1 MVKYRFMRSVSRTAS
16 LLAVATTALASAP
29 SAALAARPART
40 TMRGSVPAWAQPSRD
55 RGSEAGSRTVTLTVH
70 LPLRDAAG
78 AEALVQQLAT
88 PGSPS
93 YGRFLTPA
101 EVKQRF
107 AASDADVAAVKD
119 FLTGAGLQIVDVPSN
134 NAHVEAT
141 GTLAQAEAAFGV
153 EVRRY
158 GYRGKVL
165 DAPSSELKV
174 PTALSGK
181 IAAVT
186 GLDQAGVLTRPQT
199 VGGAHDNARH
209 QAPDAPVR
217 TAPGHAQAAPP
228 PDAYVNAPPCSTSFG
243 EKLATTL
250 PPVNGAAQPY
260 APCGYTP
267 AQYQGA
273 YGIHGLLASGVDGR
287 GITVAITDAYASPTI
302 LQDANTYASRH
313 GQQPFARGQ
322 FRQDTPRRPY
332 RYGYEDTVNGDLCEE
347 RGWYGEET
355 LDVEAVHAMAPAA
368 NVLYVAGR
376 SCDDADLLDALNRIV
391 ARRSADIITN
401 SWGTMGEDVAPD
413 LQSAYHQTFLSAGLE
428 GIGVFYSSGD
438 KGDDSAP
445 PPDGGGGP
453 PLVDFPSS
461 DPLVTAVGGTSLGVD
476 SDNGY
481 GFETGWAT
489 GTSTLNAAGDAWEP
503 PFPGTFL
510 YGGGGGTSAVYAQ
523 PDYQQAIVPPAIAN
537 GHRTTPDIAMD
548 GDPQTGMLIGE
559 TQTFPDGTSR
569 YSEYRIGGT
578 SLSSPLYAGI
588 QALADQSAGHPHGFV
603 NPALY
608 KLAGGP
614 ALRDVTGPAP
624 VSAVVRVNYTN
635 SVDASEGTTTLLR
648 SLGDEAQSL
657 HVGAGWDNLTGLGSP
672 NGAAFVAALG
682 GG

>member
-1 MVKYRFMRSVSRTAS
+1 MRSVSRTAS
-16 LLAVATTALASAP
+16 LLAVATTALASA
-29 SAALAARPART
+29 SSVALAARPART
-40 TMRGSVPAWAQPSRD
+40 AMRGSVPRWAEPSRD
-55 RGSEAGSRTVTLTVH
+55 RGSEAGSRPITLTVH
-70 LPLRDAAG
+70 LPLRDVAA
-78 AEALVQQLAT
+78 AKALVQQIAS
-88 PGSPS
+88 PDSPS
-93 YGRFLTPA
+93 YGKFLTPA

-119 FLTGAGLQIVDVPSN
+119 FLTGAGLEIVDVPSN

-174 PTALSGK
+174 PAALSGK
-181 IAAVT
+181 IVAVT
-186 GLDQAGVLTRPQT
+186 GLDQAGVLTRPQSA
-199 VGGAHDNARH
+199 GGPNDPARR

-217 TAPGHAQAAPP
+217 TAPVHGQAAAAPP
-228 PDAYVNAPPCSTSFG
+228 PDAYVNAPPCSTYFG

-250 PPVNGAAQPY
+250 PSVNGAALPY

-273 YGIHGLLASGVDGR
+273 YGIDGLLANGVDGR
-287 GITVAITDAYASPTI
+287 GVTVAITDAYAAPTI

-322 FRQDTPRRPY
+322 FRQDRPRRPY
-332 RYGYEDTVNGDLCEE
+332 RYGYDDTVNGDLCDE

-368 NVLYVAGR
+368 NVLYVAAR
-376 SCDDADLLDALNRIV
+376 SCDDVDLLDALNRIV
-391 ARRSADIITN
+391 ERRSADIITN
-401 SWGTMGEDVAPD
+401 SWGNIGEDVAPD
-413 LQSAYHQTFLSAGLE
+413 LLSAYHQTFLTAGLE

-438 KGDDSAP
+438 SGDDSLTT
-445 PPDGGGGP
+445 DGTASPVGP

-461 DPLVTAVGGTSLGVD
+461 EPLVTAVGGTSLGVG

-489 GTSTLNAAGDAWEP
+489 GTSSLNAAGDAWEP

-510 YGGGGGTSAVYAQ
+510 YGGGGGTSALYDQ
-523 PDYQQAIVPPAIAN
+523 PDYQQGTVPPAIAN
-537 GHRTTPDIAMD
+537 GHRATPDIAMD

-559 TQTFPDGTSR
+559 TQTFPDGTAR

-588 QALADQSAGHPHGFV
+588 QALADQAAGHPHGFA

-608 KLAGGP
+608 QLGDG
-614 ALRDVTGPAP
+614 ALRDVKDPAP
-624 VSAVVRVNYTN
+624 VPAVVRVNYTN
-635 SVDASEGTTTLLR
+635 SADASAGTTTLLR
-648 SLGDEAQSL
+648 SLDDEAQSL
-657 HVGAGWDNLTGLGSP
+657 HVGPGWDNLTGLGSP
-672 NGAAFVAALG
+672 NGAAFVGALG